1 MVNNQ
6 LKKMIYKLLL
16 YLMVQQP
23 FKLRALQQLDLGYN
37 YRITDI
43 QCALG
48 VNQMKK
54 LDRYLKRRKEIAA
67 RYDEAFADIDNII
80 RPYQSPD
87 GEGLF

>member
-1 MVNNQ
+1 M
-6 LKKMIYKLLL
+6 
-16 YLMVQQP
+16 
-23 FKLRALQQLDLGYN
+23 LRALQQLDLGYD

-87 GEGLF
+87 GERLF

>member
-1 MVNNQ
+1 M
-6 LKKMIYKLLL
+6 
-16 YLMVQQP
+16 
-23 FKLRALQQLDLGYN
+23 LRALQQLDLGYN

-87 GEGLF
+87 GERLF